1 MYVGE
6 HPHGLY
12 AIPSLV
18 GKDTATITTDSSQRL
33 LDGPDKEKKTKDSPT
48 LININKLYPK
58 EKHSNIILFGHYQ
71 IPKENNELKLD
82 ISPSSAAGKIPDNK
96 QLSTAINYEIF
107 NINKNQQ
114 DFIISSSTIGTQTG
128 DGQKNITI
136 KKHPKEIISNFYFT
150 SKNWIND
157 QESKIL
163 KVFLIILTGSI
174 IAMFW
179 YVRSTIREL
188 KQSQNGSQTIII
200 PKSKNNSGSS
210 YTELI
215 EMEDGETRVGK
226 ICFNSSEVLGKGCE
240 GTFVFKGTF
249 EKRDVAVKRL
259 LPECFTLADREVSL
273 LRESDTHENVIRYF
287 CTEQDRQF
295 KYIALELCSATLQD
309 YTEGRLVDK
318 LKSQITVLDVL
329 KQSTSGL
336 MHLHSLNIVHRD
348 IKPQNV
354 LLSFPDAYGIVR
366 AMISDFGLCKKLNF
380 GKASFSR
387 RSGITGTE
395 GWIAPEMLRGQRTT
409 TSVDIFSLGCVF
421 YYVISNGKHPFGDTL
436 KRQANIL
443 SSEFDLN
450 DLKEVNEDVLS
461 KQLIADMICKEA
473 NKRPTARAIS
483 NHPLF
488 WSEEKILAFLQDVS
502 DRVEKAIITAEPLS
516 SLEKNAK
523 FVVRGDWNNH
533 LDYAVTA
540 DMKKYRGYQGYSI
553 RDLLRALRNK
563 KHHYHELDEEIQL
576 KLGSLPI
583 EFTRYWIDRFPYLLS
598 HSYHAMEIC
607 WSEKSFK
614 SYYPLKYN
622 FTKPEYFFEETDEE
636 LIANYY
642 QNSKQNASPKKNFN
656 EKRDFRSNGNSN
668 NNNIKKKNGSYN
680 FHRIDE
686 SGGLNRNN
694 ICQVQGEGFTRN
706 INISA
711 ATAAVGA
718 VAGGDGFI
726 LRKNT
731 RRKANVQEQNVTW
744 TMPNTADHF

>member
-1 MYVGE
+1 M
-6 HPHGLY
+6 
-12 AIPSLV
+12 V
-18 GKDTATITTDSSQRL
+18 GKDTATITTDTSQRL
-33 LDGPDKEKKTKDSPT
+33 LDGPDKEHNNDSPT
-48 LININKLYPK
+48 LINLNKLYPPD
-58 EKHSNIILFGHYQ
+58 EKHNNIILLGHYQ
-71 IPKENNELKLD
+71 IPKTNNELKLD
-82 ISPSSAAGKIPDNK
+82 ISPSSSAGKIPENK

-107 NINKNQQ
+107 NINKNQE
-114 DFIISSSTIGTQTG
+114 DFVISSTIGQ
-128 DGQKNITI
+128 NVTI
-136 KKHPKEIISNFYFT
+136 KKHPKEILSNFYFT

-188 KQSQNGSQTIII
+188 KQQSQNGSQTLLVQ
-200 PKSKNNSGSS
+200 KNKNSSGNS
-210 YTELI
+210 YTELV

-273 LRESDTHENVIRYF
+273 LRESDTHENVVRYF

-295 KYIALELCSATLQD
+295 KYIAVELCAATLQD
-309 YTEGRLVDK
+309 YTEGGLVKK
-318 LKSQITVLDVL
+318 LRRQITVLDVL
-329 KQSTSGL
+329 KQATSGL

-366 AMISDFGLCKKLNF
+366 AMISDFGLCKKLNV

-443 SSEFDLN
+443 SGEYDLTELN
-450 DLKEVNEDVLS
+450 EVNEDVLG
-461 KQLIADMICKEA
+461 KELIADMINKEA
-473 NKRPTARAIS
+473 NKRPTARAIC

-502 DRVEKAIITAEPLS
+502 DRVEKANITAEPLS

-540 DMKKYRGYQGYSI
+540 DMRKYRGYQGYSI

-563 KHHYHELDEEIQL
+563 KHHYHELDEEIQT
-576 KLGSLPI
+576 KLGSLPV
-583 EFTRYWIDRFPYLLS
+583 EFTRYWIERFPHLLS

-607 WSEKSFK
+607 FSEKSFK
-614 SYYPLKYN
+614 TYYPLKYN

-656 EKRDFRSNGNSN
+656 EKRDFRSNPN
-668 NNNIKKKNGSYN
+668 NNVKKKNGSYN
-680 FHRIDE
+680 FHRIE
-686 SGGLNRNN
+686 EAGGLNRNN
-694 ICQVQGEGFTRN
+694 LSQGDGFNRN
-706 INISA
+706 SL
-711 ATAAVGA
+711 V
-718 VAGGDGFI
+718 GGDGFI

-731 RRKANVQEQNVTW
+731 RRKANVQEQNVAW
-744 TMPNTADHF
+744 TMPNTTD

>member
-1 MYVGE
+1 M
-6 HPHGLY
+6 
-12 AIPSLV
+12 
-18 GKDTATITTDSSQRL
+18 
-33 LDGPDKEKKTKDSPT
+33 
-48 LININKLYPK
+48 
-58 EKHSNIILFGHYQ
+58 GHYQ
-71 IPKENNELKLD
+71 IPKTNNELKLD
-82 ISPSSAAGKIPDNK
+82 ISPLSSAGKISENK

-107 NINKNQQ
+107 NINKNQK
-114 DFIISSSTIGTQTG
+114 DFIISSTIGTQT
-128 DGQKNITI
+128 DGKNITI
-136 KKHPKEIISNFYFT
+136 RKYPKEIISHFYFT
-150 SKNWIND
+150 SKNWLNNQD
-157 QESKIL
+157 NKIL
-163 KVFLIILTGSI
+163 KVFVIIISGSI

-179 YVRSTIREL
+179 YIRSTIREL
-188 KQSQNGSQTIII
+188 KQSQNGSQTLQIQ
-200 PKSKNNSGSS
+200 KNKNSSGNS
-210 YTELI
+210 YTELV

-273 LRESDTHENVIRYF
+273 LRESDTHENVVRYF

-295 KYIALELCSATLQD
+295 KYIAVELCAATLQD
-309 YTEGRLVDK
+309 YTEGGLAKK
-318 LKSQITVLDVL
+318 LRAQIMVLDVL

-366 AMISDFGLCKKLNF
+366 AMISDFGLCKKLNV

-395 GWIAPEMLRGQRTT
+395 GWIAPEMLKGQRTT

-421 YYVISNGKHPFGDTL
+421 YYIISNGKHPFGDTL

-443 SSEFDLN
+443 SGEYDLN
-450 DLKEVNEDVLS
+450 DLTEVNEDVLG
-461 KQLIADMICKEA
+461 KELIADMISKEA
-473 NKRPTARAIS
+473 NKRPTARAIC

-502 DRVEKAIITAEPLS
+502 DRVEKANITTEPLS

-540 DMKKYRGYQGYSI
+540 DMRKYRGYQGYSI

-563 KHHYHELDEEIQL
+563 KHHYHELDEEIQM
-576 KLGSLPI
+576 KLGSLPV
-583 EFTRYWIDRFPYLLS
+583 EFTRYWIERFPHLLS

-607 WSEKSFK
+607 FSEKSFK
-614 SYYPLKYN
+614 TYYPLKYN

-642 QNSKQNASPKKNFN
+642 QNSKQNASPKKSFN
-656 EKRDFRSNGNSN
+656 EKRDFRSGNVN
-668 NNNIKKKNGSYN
+668 PNNNIKKKNGSYN

-686 SGGLNRNN
+686 AGGLNRNN
-694 ICQVQGEGFTRN
+694 IVQGDGFNRN
-706 INISA
+706 ANNNNL
-711 ATAAVGA
+711 G
-718 VAGGDGFI
+718 GGDGFI
-726 LRKNT
+726 LKKNS
-731 RRKANVQEQNVTW
+731 RRKANVQEQNVAW
-744 TMPNTADHF
+744 TMPNTTNF